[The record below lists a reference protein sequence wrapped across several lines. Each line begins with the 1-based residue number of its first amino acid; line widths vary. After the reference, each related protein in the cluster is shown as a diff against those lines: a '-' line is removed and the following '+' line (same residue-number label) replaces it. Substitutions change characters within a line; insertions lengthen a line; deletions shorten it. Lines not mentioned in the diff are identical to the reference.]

1 MKILFLLFAVVF
13 LVFQTQSEA
22 VVVTKNEAEA
32 QAPDAVEAEAQ
43 DDAAEISSPDSCQSL
58 AMKILFLLFAVVF
71 LVFQTQSEAV
81 VVTKNEAE
89 AQAPDAVEAE
99 AQDDAAEISSP
110 DLMPQE
116 APMHCARQLGHET

>member
-22 VVVTKNEAEA
+22 VAETKNEAEA

-43 DDAAEISSPDSCQSL
+43 DE
-58 AMKILFLLFAVVF
+58 
-71 LVFQTQSEAV
+71 
-81 VVTKNEAE
+81 
-89 AQAPDAVEAE
+89 
-99 AQDDAAEISSP
+99 AAEISSP

-116 APMHCARQLGHET
+116 APIHCARQLGVCRIRCSQRERRIGWCSRGMACCRKRF